1 MVSWT
6 CLWHAG
12 GGRGRVGTAVVSMGP
27 CLWYS
32 HGAIGQNHEGAD
44 IGLLDDPG
52 VCASADI
59 VAVFLKFRVIS

>member
-1 MVSWT
+1 
-6 CLWHAG
+6 
-12 GGRGRVGTAVVSMGP
+12 MGP